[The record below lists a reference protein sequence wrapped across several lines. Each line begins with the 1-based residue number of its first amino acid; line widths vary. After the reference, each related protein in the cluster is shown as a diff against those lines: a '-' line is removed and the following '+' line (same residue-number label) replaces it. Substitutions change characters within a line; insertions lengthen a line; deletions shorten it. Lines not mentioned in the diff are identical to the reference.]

1 MLSDTER
8 KYLDALI
15 SGDKLLTRKG
25 KDATAHEKNE
35 LRKEVMRKLSKAI
48 PDLVLLFNQ
57 KTMLYM
63 WLAGQTNVKGREE
76 PNLKLWIDFQNALLR
91 LPFRNGPGEEYPYV
105 FMAGRLDD
113 GSLGYW
119 REDLD
124 HETRRYRAA
133 VSKGDVWKPDFP
145 FRKLGSRAAKAIN
158 EALDLGLSIPRGRE
172 NAILREELALLVAKE
187 RPLSPS

>member
-1 MLSDTER
+1 MDKLLSDTER

-15 SGDKLLTRKG
+15 SGNSLLTRKG
-25 KDATAHEKNE
+25 RKASAHLKNE
-35 LRKEVMRKLSKAI
+35 LRKKMMRKLSKAI
-48 PDLVLLFNQ
+48 PDLALFFDQ
-57 KTMLYM
+57 KTMFYIWM
-63 WLAGQTNVKGREE
+63 GGQSKIKGRTES
-76 PNLKLWIDFQNALLR
+76 NLDLWTDFQNALRR

-187 RPLSPS
+187 KH